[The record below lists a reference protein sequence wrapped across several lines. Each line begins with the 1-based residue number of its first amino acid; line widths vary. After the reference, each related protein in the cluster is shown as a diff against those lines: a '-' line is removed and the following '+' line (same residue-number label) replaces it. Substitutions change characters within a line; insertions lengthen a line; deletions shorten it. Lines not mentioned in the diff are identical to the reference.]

1 MTVWSRL
8 SWDLFL
14 YGFRQTA
21 SFVRHITALKGRKMV
36 LQEEK
41 NKRMLKTYK
50 NSRGDEFKIIEYIN
64 NKKISRGLYK
74 LYKMFIYNIANS
86 L

>member
-1 MTVWSRL
+1 
-8 SWDLFL
+8 
-14 YGFRQTA
+14 
-21 SFVRHITALKGRKMV
+21 MV
-36 LQEEK
+36 TL
-41 NKRMLKTYK
+41 
-50 NSRGDEFKIIEYIN
+50 YIN